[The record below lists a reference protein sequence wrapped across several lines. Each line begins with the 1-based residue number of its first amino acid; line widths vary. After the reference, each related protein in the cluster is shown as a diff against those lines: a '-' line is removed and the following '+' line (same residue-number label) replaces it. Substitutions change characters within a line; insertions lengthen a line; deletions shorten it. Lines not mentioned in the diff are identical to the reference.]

1 MRRRSD
7 PGDAVKRFGGRV
19 IGAALVTALIGLAVA
34 GCTTGDPASAPPDS
48 GWSPTPSAT
57 GGDADGDA
65 DASSTADADAPPL
78 GGTVPESTP
87 GVPVYTADQL
97 RRTITDSGFGCATFT
112 AATLDQGVGGRC
124 EESMISVFVFPDQ
137 TSLESSVQRSTT
149 SAAPKPFLVGNR
161 WVMTVDHADGSGD
174 ELVSMQD
181 VIGGALVGPDL

>member
-7 PGDAVKRFGGRV
+7 RGDDAVKRFGGRV

-57 GGDADGDA
+57 GGDAV
-65 DASSTADADAPPL
+65 ASSTADADAPPL

-161 WVMTVDHADGSGD
+161 WVMTVDHPDGSGD